1 MIASDTSRWF
11 KWLFSH
17 YNERYLLQRH
27 FHAIDTVGDIDPAP
41 PGRPVLYMMNHS
53 SWWDG
58 LIVYQAIVRASK
70 REHFM
75 MMDEKQMSRYRF
87 FRKIGAFSID
97 KSSYRGVIES
107 LHYSEQLLKQGHSVW
122 LFPQGDIQHLEHRP
136 LQFQNGIGYLL
147 ERCPEAI
154 VQPVTAYYSLGLHQ
168 KAEVSLLFGMQIEH
182 DWLLESRKLRNA
194 MLRARLE
201 QQLDDHRNLVIR
213 TNGGA
218 IVGARSLLQ
227 TTRSTNEKYDAWKNG
242 VAKWTSFFGR

>member
-11 KWLFSH
+11 KWVFSH
-17 YNERYLLQRH
+17 YNERYLLQRQ
-27 FHAIDTVGDIDPAP
+27 FHAIDMLGDIDPAP
-41 PGRPVLYMMNHS
+41 QGRPVLYMMNHS

-58 LIVYQAIVRASK
+58 LIVYHAIVRDSS

-75 MMDEKQMSRYRF
+75 MMDERQMSRYRF

-97 KSSYRGVIES
+97 KTSNRGLIES
-107 LHYSEQLLKQGHSVW
+107 LHYSEQLLKQGHGVW

-154 VQPVTAYYSLGLHQ
+154 VQPVTAYYSLGLHH
-168 KAEVSLLFGMQIEH
+168 KADVSLLFGSHIQQ
-182 DWLLESRKLRNA
+182 DWLIENRKHRTARLRS
-194 MLRARLE
+194 RLE
-201 QQLDDHRNLVIR
+201 QQLNDHRDLVIDA
-213 TNGGA
+213 NGEA